1 MTWDVLIKGGGLY
14 FVVLDHLLITLLGW
28 VLLGRL
34 FGKPVSGQRR
44 ARLAVFLDMGI
55 ALFPFLGL
63 AGTVWEISGALQS
76 MGGGVTGLA
85 LAGPLGSAL
94 RFTFHGIIAASLCL
108 VTGTVLQGA
117 DRKEAGQ

>member
-1 MTWDVLIKGGGLY
+1 MSWELLIKGGGLY
-14 FVVLDHLLITLLGW
+14 FVVLDHLLIALLGW

-34 FGKPVSGQRR
+34 FGKPVTGLWR
-44 ARLAVFLDMGI
+44 ARLASFLDMGI

-108 VTGTVLQGA
+108 VVGTLLQGVA
-117 DRKEAGQ
+117 RKEADQ